1 MRERKGERKK
11 PRGVKEEWQRKILN
25 KEIQERGEK
34 GIRKGARKKGPKGVK
49 KEEKKINERK
59 RGKGTEK

>member
-49 KEEKKINERK
+49 KEEKK
-59 RGKGTEK
+59 